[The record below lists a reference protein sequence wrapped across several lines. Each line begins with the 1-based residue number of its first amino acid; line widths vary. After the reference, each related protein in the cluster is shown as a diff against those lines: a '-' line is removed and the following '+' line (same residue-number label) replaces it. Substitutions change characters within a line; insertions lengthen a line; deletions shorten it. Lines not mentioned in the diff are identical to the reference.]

1 MTRIKWKHVWSLFVV
16 ASILSWLI
24 AAGSGCHP
32 SESVT
37 STAAPVDGNLLSGL
51 EPRGARGVTSPVRL
65 TDGFVSE
72 EGDDWKTDMTCRFE
86 SSASFIE
93 YDLGRDVRVTAAYLQ
108 GDNND
113 RYIVSTSS
121 DGVEF
126 ETLWTA
132 PPVGGS
138 GLRQRHNAG
147 FTRTARYVRVSPSG
161 GDGSYAL
168 SELELFS
175 EQPAVFPPEP
185 SARRGAPGDTWFR
198 STVLCFG
205 MAISALVFWARRGQR
220 WWLAALVSL
229 AAIFVVVAGS
239 NPEIWPVGQLEISLI
254 RAAAA
259 AVALAAV
266 VREALARRDHAPE
279 PRVTVGVLGLTA
291 AMAIATFYN
300 LGQPQFWDHEHHR
313 PSVIHNY
320 DMRVYYPVAKYFHE
334 LRFDGLYLAS
344 VAALVDDVPGA
355 TIKRYGDVQ
364 LRDLNTHHVVR
375 VREVADQIEG
385 VKRRFSPERWQEFTR
400 DMRYFRETMGTRDY
414 LGTLIDHGGNATPI
428 WFTVARLLFAHTHAS
443 DETLLLSG
451 LLDPMLLLLAFVA
464 VWRTFGVRTMLVSAT
479 IFGANDFYMFG
490 TNWAGATLRHDW
502 MVALALGVCALR
514 RERWMLGGA
523 LLAYAALIRAFPA
536 LALVTMVL
544 PALWWIGHEWKKERR
559 LPSMRRILEHQRGTI
574 RAVLGA
580 ILCIAALVL
589 LSFVVLDPAAWASW
603 GRKVSLLNRDDLVN
617 QVSLR
622 VLMGYDDHHT
632 FAALGRIAG
641 ALGWDSSGQLTHR
654 VAPLLTAVVA
664 ALFML
669 AVVLAARGK
678 RIEQSALLGL
688 FLVPVV
694 FNPMNYYVH
703 MVFLFPLLAVERVGA
718 ANGEIRPVRAL
729 DAWIWCCLL
738 GMCVAQY
745 KTVLEPRVDTHFYGA
760 TVILFVG
767 MAAIL
772 GSLVLDQY
780 RRGRQ
785 GAMLARGPARAPLE
799 HLEQTATGSE
809 SAG

>member
-1 MTRIKWKHVWSLFVV
+1 MIKWKRVWFRFTV
-16 ASILSWLI
+16 AASMSWLI
-24 AAGSGCHP
+24 AICSGCHP
-32 SESVT
+32 SEIVT
-37 STAAPVDGNLLSGL
+37 STTAPMEGNLVSGL
-51 EPRGARGVTSPVRL
+51 EPRGARGVTSPARL
-65 TDGFVSE
+65 TDGVISE
-72 EGDDWKTDMTCRFE
+72 EGDDWKTDITCRFE

-113 RYIVSTSS
+113 RYIVSTSL

-126 ETLWTA
+126 EPMWTA
-132 PPVGGS
+132 SPVGDI
-138 GLRQRHNAG
+138 GLRQRHSAG
-147 FTRTARYVRVSPSG
+147 LDRTARYVRISPSG

-168 SELELFS
+168 SEVQLFS

-185 SARRGAPGDTWFR
+185 EVRRGTPADTWFR
-198 STVLCFG
+198 STILWFG

-229 AAIFVVVAGS
+229 AATFVVVTGL
-239 NPEIWPVGQLEISLI
+239 NPDIWPVGQREISLI
-254 RAAAA
+254 RAAVA

-266 VREALARRDHAPE
+266 VREALAQRNHAPE
-279 PRVTVGVLGLTA
+279 PRVVVGVLGLTA
-291 AMAIATFYN
+291 SMAIAAFYN
-300 LGQPQFWDHEHHR
+300 LGQPQFWDHKHHR

-355 TIKRYGDVQ
+355 TVQRYGNVQ
-364 LRDLNTHHVVR
+364 LRDLNTHNVVR
-375 VREVADQIEG
+375 VRDVADQIEG
-385 VKRRFSPERWQEFTR
+385 VKRRFSPERWREFKR

-428 WFTVARLLFAHTHAS
+428 WFTMARLLFAHTHAS

-451 LLDPMLLLLAFVA
+451 MLDPILLLLAFVA

-502 MVALALGVCALR
+502 MVALALGACALR

-559 LPSMRRILEHQRGTI
+559 LPSVRRILEHERGTI

-580 ILCIAALVL
+580 FVCIVALVL

-603 GRKVSLLNRDDLVN
+603 GRKVSLLNREALVN

-622 VLMGYDDHHT
+622 VLVGYDAHHT
-632 FAALGRIAG
+632 IAALDRIAG
-641 ALGWDSSGQLTHR
+641 ALGWEPSDQLMQR
-654 VAPLLTAVVA
+654 VAALLTGVVA
-664 ALFML
+664 ALFMV
-669 AVVLAARGK
+669 AVVVAARGK
-678 RIEQSALLGL
+678 RIEQAALLGL
-688 FLVPVV
+688 FLVPIV

-703 MVFLFPLLAVERVGA
+703 MVFLFALLAVERPSA
-718 ANGEIRPVRAL
+718 ANGEIPPVRAL

-760 TVILFVG
+760 TVVLFAG
-767 MAAIL
+767 MVAIL

-785 GAMLARGPARAPLE
+785 SAMLPRGPARAPLE

-809 SAG
+809 SVG